1 MRTTRSNRHDA
12 HSALSR
18 RTFLKGTVAAG
29 ALVTAGGIPEL
40 LHAGQAPAFPK
51 GTKLHILQWINYVP
65 PADTVFL
72 AQAAEF
78 GKQMGVEVQVER
90 IGQND
95 VRTRATAAIEAKAGP
110 DIILIHNNLPHLFAD
125 GFADVSELAESIGKE
140 QGGYYDLLRLN
151 ASAGKRWYAV
161 PHFGHA
167 WAWNYREDWLQEAG
181 FSKFPQTWDE
191 FRVVGRKLKS
201 MGRPVGQAFGHSEGD
216 PNNYVY
222 PLVWSFGGM
231 EV

>member
-1 MRTTRSNRHDA
+1 
-12 HSALSR
+12 
-18 RTFLKGTVAAG
+18 
-29 ALVTAGGIPEL
+29 VTAGGIPEL

-65 PADTVFL
+65 SADTVFL